1 MTLPPLEELKR
12 LNGRRDLPWK
22 VTESN
27 AVTDRFGWS
36 IFVDEE
42 TNDTA
47 GTATP
52 QDAQLVALAPPL
64 LETVIKVHEAIDF
77 LEKRWDTLNQD
88 SSRVS
93 GGHSEGFMDG
103 IDYAIGT
110 ITRIARILEGEA
122 NE

>member
-22 VTESN
+22 VTEKN

-42 TNDTA
+42 TNDTV

-52 QDAQLVALAPPL
+52 QDAQLVALAPEL
-64 LETVIKVHEAIDF
+64 AAEVIRLREELTQWQEAARDMQ
-77 LEKRWDTLNQD
+77 TLGKAD
-88 SSRVS
+88 
-93 GGHSEGFMDG
+93 
-103 IDYAIGT
+103 IP
-110 ITRIARILEGEA
+110 ITKMWEYINDRIARILEGDSQ
-122 NE
+122 ND

>member
-22 VTESN
+22 VTENN

-52 QDAQLVALAPPL
+52 QDAQLVALAPDL
-64 LETVIKVHEAIDF
+64 LAEVIRMKEELIHY
-77 LEKRWDTLNQD
+77 
-88 SSRVS
+88 VS
-93 GGHSEGFMDG
+93 GLEAAGDEDAMRHPPEERRVFR
-103 IDYAIGT
+103 AVAKT
-110 ITRIARILEGEA
+110 LTRILNGET
-122 NE
+122 NV